1 MGDVAF
7 FDVYVFVVFFYGGVG
22 AGVDLLGDGVIVS
35 FFLLDYWYRIFLYRC
50 MYLLYNINKFE
61 YISRKMILV

>member
-35 FFLLDYWYRIFLYRC
+35 FFLLDYRYRIFLYRC

>member
-7 FDVYVFVVFFYGGVG
+7 FGVYVFVVFFYGGVG

-35 FFLLDYWYRIFLYRC
+35 FFLLDYRYRIFLYRC